1 MELAEASK
9 LEGQA
14 REKHLFFTR
23 RYLEAISPANFAAT
37 NPEALKLAAATG
49 GENLARG
56 LRNLFADVGKG
67 RIALADESAFELGKN
82 LATTPGAVV
91 FENDVM
97 QLLQYAPLTKKV
109 YERPLLIVPPCISKY
124 YMLDLKPDNSFV
136 RYCVGEGHTVFLV
149 SWRNP
154 PPELGRLTWEDY
166 VTQGVLKAVDVTLD
180 VAGGATLNALG
191 FCVGGALLAAAA
203 AVMRARG
210 DERLASVT
218 LLATLLDYR
227 DSGDLGTLID
237 EQYVAAREAG
247 LPPGGVVSGSEIG
260 MSFASLRANEFI
272 WTAVV
277 NNYLKGETAPPIDLL
292 YWTNDQPNLPGAW
305 FLYYIRNM
313 YLENNLCPSGLPG
326 GRRHADRPGEDRHAR
341 LRARRSRRPH
351 RAVEVHVCEPRGS
364 SAGRSSTWS
373 ARRATSRDRESAGRQ
388 QAQLLGRRRPRRRR
402 GPLARFRRVAARGAG
417 GRTGARGSRREA
429 ARRSPRARSSG
440 TRVTGRSSPLRA
452 GTCVR
457 ARRALRPARREEE
470 PAMKHKL
477 VTAGQA
483 LALVRDGDTVAFSG
497 FVGTGTPE
505 ALIGALEVAVR
516 AVGHP
521 EGPHVRVRRRAGR
534 RQGPRPEPARARR
547 ASSGARS
554 VGTGRSCRSS
564 QRSPSTGASRRT
576 TSRSA

>member
-1 MELAEASK
+1 MAETDQDKLLQIQRRYWEAQAELVRRLNAGGKQEPVVQPEPSDRRFKAPEWAEQPFFDYLRQSYLLYSRYVMDLAEASA

-49 GENLARG
+49 GDNLARG

-67 RIALADESAFELGKN
+67 RIALADETAFELGKN

-97 QLLQYAPLTKKV
+97 QLIQYAPLTKKV
-109 YERPLLIVPPCISKY
+109 YERPLLVVPPCISKY
-124 YMLDLKPDNSFV
+124 YMLDLKPENSFV

-154 PPELGRLTWEDY
+154 PPELGRLTWDDY
-166 VTQGVLKAVDVTLD
+166 VSQGVLKAVDLTLD
-180 VAGGATLNALG
+180 VAGGSTLNALG

-210 DERLASVT
+210 DERLAAVT

-237 EQYVAAREAG
+237 EQYVKAREAG
-247 LPPGGVVSGSEIG
+247 LLPGGVVSGSEIG

-313 YLENNLCPSGLPG
+313 YLENNLCRPGRLEAGGTPIDLGKIDVPAYVLGARDDHIVPWKCTYAATRLLGGEVEYVVGASGHVAGIVNPPAANKRNYWVG
-326 GRRHADRPGEDRHAR
+326 GDRSGDADRWLATAESKPG
-341 LRARRSRRPH
+341 SWWPH
-351 RAVEVHVCEPRGS
+351 
-364 SAGRSSTWS
+364 WS
-373 ARRATSRDRESAGRQ
+373 AWLAPKG
-388 QAQLLGRRRPRRRR
+388 
-402 GPLARFRRVAARGAG
+402 GPKVAARSKLGNARHRQIEPAP
-417 GRTGARGSRREA
+417 GRY
-429 ARRSPRARSSG
+429 
-440 TRVTGRSSPLRA
+440 
-452 GTCVR
+452 VR
-457 ARRALRPARREEE
+457 AR
-470 PAMKHKL
+470 
-477 VTAGQA
+477 
-483 LALVRDGDTVAFSG
+483 
-497 FVGTGTPE
+497 
-505 ALIGALEVAVR
+505 
-516 AVGHP
+516 
-521 EGPHVRVRRRAGR
+521 
-534 RQGPRPEPARARR
+534 
-547 ASSGARS
+547 
-554 VGTGRSCRSS
+554 
-564 QRSPSTGASRRT
+564 
-576 TSRSA
+576 